1 MNPSEQ
7 SQPAAPKSVSNPP
20 ARPPRRQGKA
30 VNRRGRSEQSA
41 TGATSS
47 AASTTGAAA
56 SANSGSTQP
65 AGIGARLRYMF
76 DTGLSRG
83 PSVVIGWL
91 GLLTLLVIL
100 LAALLMT
107 FLGLVGVNGGARLGF
122 GEAFWQA
129 MLRVVDAGTFAGD
142 SSWPTRMLGL
152 AITFAGIFLAGSLIG
167 LIANSVDQR
176 VDGLRK
182 GRSTVLETNH
192 TLILGWSSRVPVIV
206 SELVLANES
215 LRRGVVVV
223 LANEEKSVMEEELRD
238 HVPDFLTTRL
248 VCRRGHTDL
257 PADLDL
263 VNVSGAKSIIV
274 VDQNGSTVIK
284 TLLAVRS
291 IDPAFENAHLVVETN
306 SESTETS
313 IRSLFGSR
321 VVTVN
326 SDQIVAELTAQAC
339 RQRGLSTVFRELLD
353 FDGDEVYFSRFP
365 EVAGRTFAEAQLAF
379 EDSAIMG
386 RLTQDGVVELNPA
399 PETILHEQDELIG
412 IASDDSTFLCG
423 GFRAAPDVPAV
434 LTLPETA
441 GPTRILVVGW
451 SVLGPRV
458 LAELDEFLSP
468 ETVIEIIADPDQVEV
483 EQIEPSISVNN
494 VQIEVAAFRGG
505 PEEVTA
511 YAVRRHFDEVIVLGY
526 RDRISSDD
534 ADARTLLTLMAFN
547 QLVDNHEL
555 GDVRIVA
562 ELLEQ
567 RHTPLAVA
575 TGADDFIVSVELTSL
590 LIAQLSERQEL
601 DLVFR
606 DLFDPSGCVTELRP
620 AIAYGAEALQTFA
633 HVVAAASLQ
642 NQTAL
647 GYRLGGTGEV
657 VINPPKSTE
666 LALGV
671 LDSVLVLR
679 STTPVLR

>member
-1 MNPSEQ
+1 MTLQDEVPQ
-7 SQPAAPKSVSNPP
+7 SPQKAL
-20 ARPPRRQGKA
+20 RRQGKA
-30 VNRRGRSEQSA
+30 VNRRGRSTSGSSGSGTA
-41 TGATSS
+41 GSGAASPTTAGSSS
-47 AASTTGAAA
+47 AGDSKPGVR
-56 SANSGSTQP
+56 
-65 AGIGARLRYMF
+65 ARLRYMF

-100 LAALLMT
+100 VTALFMT
-107 FLGLVGVNGGARLGF
+107 IFGLVGVNGGARLGF

-152 AITFAGIFLAGSLIG
+152 SITLAGIFLAGSLIG

-182 GRSTVLETNH
+182 GRSSVLETGH
-192 TLILGWSSRVPVIV
+192 TLILGYSSRVPVIV

-223 LANEEKSVMEEELRD
+223 LANEEKSVMEDELRD
-238 HVPDFLTTRL
+238 QVRDFLTTRL
-248 VCRRGHTDL
+248 VCRRGHTDE
-257 PADLDL
+257 PADLEL
-263 VNVSGAKSIIV
+263 VNVAGARSIIV
-274 VDQNGSTVIK
+274 VGENDAVVIK
-284 TLLAVRS
+284 TLLAIRS
-291 IDPAFENAHLVVETN
+291 IDPHFENAHIVVETS
-306 SESTETS
+306 SESADAS
-313 IRSLFGSR
+313 IRSLFGPR

-353 FDGDEVYFSRFP
+353 FDGDEVYFEKFP
-365 EVAGRTFAEAQLAF
+365 ETTGHTFAQAQLAF
-379 EDSAIMG
+379 ESSALMG
-386 RLTQDGVVELNPA
+386 RLTADGLVQLNPPAGTVLQDG
-399 PETILHEQDELIG
+399 DELIG
-412 IASDDSTFLCG
+412 IASDDSTFQFG
-423 GFRAAPDVPAV
+423 GVGDTPEIPQAAVIA
-434 LTLPETA
+434 EQA

-458 LAELDEFLSP
+458 LAELDEFLTSD
-468 ETVIEIIADPDQVEV
+468 TVIEIIADPEQVDV
-483 EQIEPSISVNN
+483 DAIETSISVRN
-494 VQIEVAAFRGG
+494 VRIEVAAFGGG
-505 PEEVTA
+505 PEDVTA
-511 YAVRRHFDEVIVLGY
+511 YAALRHFDEVIVLGY
-526 RDRISSDD
+526 REEISTDE

-547 QLVDNHEL
+547 QIVEKHEL

-590 LIAQLSERQEL
+590 LIAQLSERHEL

-606 DLFDPSGCVTELRP
+606 DLFDPQGCVVELRP
-620 AIAYGAEALQTFA
+620 AVAYGAEALKTFA
-633 HVVAAASLQ
+633 HVVAAASAQ

-647 GYRLGGTGEV
+647 GYRIGSSGEV
-657 VINPPKSTE
+657 VINPAKSTE
-666 LALGV
+666 VHLGV
-671 LDSVLVLR
+671 KDSVLVLR
-679 STTPVLR
+679 

>member
-1 MNPSEQ
+1 MSPSEK
-7 SQPAAPKSVSNPP
+7 SASPATPPAPKPPAAK
-20 ARPPRRQGKA
+20 APRRQGKA

-41 TGATSS
+41 TSTASQSTAAGSATS
-47 AASTTGAAA
+47 AAG
-56 SANSGSTQP
+56 GSTQP

-122 GEAFWQA
+122 GEAFWQS

-182 GRSTVLETNH
+182 GRSRVLETNH

-215 LRRGVVVV
+215 LRRGVVVI
-223 LANEEKSVMEEELRD
+223 LANEDKSVMEEDLRD
-238 HVPDFLTTRL
+238 QVPDFLTTRI

-263 VNVSGAKSIIV
+263 VNVGGARSIIV
-274 VDQNGSTVIK
+274 VDENDATVIK

-339 RQRGLSTVFRELLD
+339 RQRGLSTVFRDLLD

-365 EVAGRTFAEAQLAF
+365 EVSGRTFAEAQLAF

-399 PETILHEQDELIG
+399 PGTILHEQDELIG

-423 GFRAAPDVPAV
+423 SFRTVPDVPAV
-434 LTLPETA
+434 LSVPETA

-483 EQIEPSISVNN
+483 EQIESSISVNN
-494 VQIEVAAFRGG
+494 VQIEVAPFRGG

-555 GDVRIVA
+555 GEVRIVA

-606 DLFDPSGCVTELRP
+606 DLFDPLGCVLELRS
-620 AIAYGAEALQTFA
+620 ASAFGAEALQTFA

-657 VINPPKSTE
+657 VLNPPKSTE
-666 LALGV
+666 LALGAM
-671 LDSVLVLR
+671 DSVLVLR
-679 STTPVLR
+679 